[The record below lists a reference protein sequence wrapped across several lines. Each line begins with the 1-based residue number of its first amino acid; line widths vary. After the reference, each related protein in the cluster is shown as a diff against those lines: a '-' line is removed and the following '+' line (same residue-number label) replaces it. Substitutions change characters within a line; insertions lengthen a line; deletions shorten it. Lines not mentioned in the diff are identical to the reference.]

1 MNTNILMIRAYTK
14 PFNAA
19 ENKTFPNKYKKNKKL
34 KQEAPSL
41 KVGNYYFHIQ
51 FLNKKYKAG
60 IQNNICTDLFILD
73 ITQTYEYLTL
83 EVPKPYK

>member
-1 MNTNILMIRAYTK
+1 M
-14 PFNAA
+14 
-19 ENKTFPNKYKKNKKL
+19 
-34 KQEAPSL
+34 
-41 KVGNYYFHIQ
+41 GNYYFYIQ
-51 FLNKKYKAG
+51 FLIKKYKAG